1 MRQGV
6 TSGSNVL
13 WLAANGLSL
22 IVLSMVLFR
31 LQAPVTFFRFDGTF
45 ILTVVKNQAQW
56 MPGLGVFTMD
66 FLKGMGDLWF
76 PIDTRFMPGFII
88 GRLGGGDG
96 NWLPAISD
104 TWFALEFAVATLLIG
119 RIVDLPLAVGI
130 LAAWL
135 GVFGALPYLVPTP
148 VLQLTWGNPHFISF
162 IAFTMLSLALFLAL
176 GRGSQAKA
184 ITSAAGILLVLF
196 YLSLIGPIL
205 TIMFLPVLGFF
216 GVVGIIMADN
226 RRERLWK
233 INLGLAI
240 VLLYLLIFSAWLLGF
255 FLYAKTTFF
264 WSEMYPSTITWQWVS
279 LLLESPD
286 LRPAGVLFFLM
297 ALVGGVLTAFGSAGR
312 IRRFAIGYLL
322 FVALL
327 LALTGFLIVTQ
338 YRWPGPTIAY
348 FDLMIYPLHALF
360 AAQCLYQILLRVPIG
375 PRLKTAR
382 SAFFRSA
389 TIFLPWAALAVW
401 VPPYE
406 KPMLKN
412 QNPYRWPPLRTPI
425 VEFLEREIALRP
437 GQPFRG
443 RVVNLAGGSFDPE
456 FMHVPYINQHMYD
469 SMVAFF
475 LGNDHREYGFS
486 FYDVPTL
493 DDSNN
498 LTSPFLHFLMS
509 RLLNPE
515 RSLFLRAHETATLFK
530 PKILAQL
537 GVRYVLTEEPL
548 PGRTP
553 ARELELVAG
562 RKQYLY
568 ELEEPNVSGRAVT
581 RVTVARTAA
590 EALAYQLSP
599 DFDYHNDAVVFDSLP
614 YGNLVQVSRSRLD
627 VYRGYL
633 KVSAEAAGRALLVL
647 PVEFSQCL
655 EFRWEITGA
664 ESPVAVRVNLDQ
676 TAVLFQDR
684 LEGRIA
690 LRYGPFTNPTCR
702 LRDLEDALRV
712 QLGDVN

>member
-1 MRQGV
+1 
-6 TSGSNVL
+6 
-13 WLAANGLSL
+13 
-22 IVLSMVLFR
+22 
-31 LQAPVTFFRFDGTF
+31 
-45 ILTVVKNQAQW
+45 
-56 MPGLGVFTMD
+56 
-66 FLKGMGDLWF
+66 
-76 PIDTRFMPGFII
+76 
-88 GRLGGGDG
+88 
-96 NWLPAISD
+96 
-104 TWFALEFAVATLLIG
+104 
-119 RIVDLPLAVGI
+119 
-130 LAAWL
+130 
-135 GVFGALPYLVPTP
+135 
-148 VLQLTWGNPHFISF
+148 
-162 IAFTMLSLALFLAL
+162 
-176 GRGSQAKA
+176 
-184 ITSAAGILLVLF
+184 
-196 YLSLIGPIL
+196 
-205 TIMFLPVLGFF
+205 
-216 GVVGIIMADN
+216 MADD

-279 LLLESPD
+279 FLLESPD

-312 IRRFAIGYLL
+312 IRRFAIGYLV

-360 AAQCLYQILLRVPIG
+360 AAQCLYQILLRVSIG
-375 PRLKTAR
+375 FRLKTAR
-382 SAFFRSA
+382 SALFRSA
-389 TIFLPWAALAVW
+389 IIFLPWAALAVW

-443 RVVNLAGGSFDPE
+443 RVVNLAGGSFDPK
-456 FMHVPYINQHMYD
+456 FVHVPYINQHIYD

-493 DDSNN
+493 DDSNDFN
-498 LTSPFLHFLMS
+498 SPFLHFLMS
-509 RLLNPE
+509 RFLNPE
-515 RSLFLRAHETATLFK
+515 RSLFVRAHEYATLFK

-537 GVRYVLTEEPL
+537 GVRYVLIEEPL

-553 ARELELVAG
+553 ARELELAAG

-590 EALAYQLSP
+590 EALAHQLSP

-633 KVSAEAAGRALLVL
+633 RVSAEAAGRALLVL

-664 ESPVAVRVNLDQ
+664 ELPVAVRVNLDQ
-676 TAVLFQDR
+676 TAVLF
-684 LEGRIA
+684 
-690 LRYGPFTNPTCR
+690 
-702 LRDLEDALRV
+702 
-712 QLGDVN
+712 